1 MIMNRLGT
9 DLIEETRE
17 LWRSGPG
24 DPGDLPGVRSSER
37 ACGPFPLSEVE
48 VLDEQGAERI
58 GKPVGLYLTL
68 TLDSLLTRRDALF
81 AEGVQAIAEQVER
94 LLPEGG
100 GQVLVVGL
108 GNRAVTPDAVGPR
121 TADHL
126 LVTRHLVE
134 QMPEAFGS
142 LRPVSALAAGVLG
155 TTGVESGELVQAVAR
170 QIHPDAVIA
179 VDALCAHSVR
189 RLGTT
194 VQLANTGI
202 IPGSGVGNAR
212 FALNAET
219 LGVPV
224 LAIGVPTVVRAG
236 VLAAQWGGTPK
247 QEDDLSSLLVTPK
260 EIDVLVSDTARLLG
274 YGISLALQK
283 GLGLEELETLLS

>member
-1 MIMNRLGT
+1 MSRFET
-9 DLIEETRE
+9 DLIEEARE

-24 DPGDLPGVRSSER
+24 DPGELPGIRSEER
-37 ACGPFPLSEVE
+37 TCGPFPLSEVE
-48 VLDEQGAERI
+48 VLDKTGAEQI

-81 AEGVQAIAEQVER
+81 AEGVRAVARQVAR

-142 LRPVSALAAGVLG
+142 FRPVSALAAGVLG
-155 TTGVESGELVQAVAR
+155 ATGVESGELVQAVVR
-170 QIHPDAVIA
+170 QIRPDAVVA

-189 RLGTT
+189 RLGST

-202 IPGSGVGNAR
+202 SPGSGVGNAR
-212 FALNAET
+212 FALTQET

-236 VLAAQWGGTPK
+236 VLAAQWGGAPE
-247 QEDDLSSLLVTPK
+247 QEDSLSSLLVTPK
-260 EIDVLVSDTARLLG
+260 DIDVLVSDTARLLG
-274 YGISLALQK
+274 YGISLALQD
-283 GLGLEELETLLS
+283 GLELEDLETLLS